1 MYPQHEKKK
10 STFHCPTWLKEKKW
24 LVQIPIH
31 VFQLCSFNICL
42 SFCYTISIVPSPILL
57 KYSKLLRLPLSIL
70 GNYFS
75 KQTGCSRK
83 CPRLQ
88 MELDH
93 TYPMFF
99 FPFTLRPV
107 ERPPVATP
115 ALTARFLSPPAPI
128 YNITTRW
135 PFPSDYRHLN
145 LFSHKK
151 QTSKQN

>member
-1 MYPQHEKKK
+1 M
-10 STFHCPTWLKEKKW
+10 
-24 LVQIPIH
+24 VQIPIH
-31 VFQLCSFNICL
+31 VFQLWSFNMCL
-42 SFCYTISIVPSPILL
+42 FFFYIISIVPSPILL

-70 GNYFS
+70 RSYFT

-83 CPRLQ
+83 CPQLQ

-93 TYPMFF
+93 TYPLFF

-107 ERPPVATP
+107 AYPPVATP
-115 ALTARFLSPPAPI
+115 ALTAWFLSPPACAF
-128 YNITTRW
+128 
-135 PFPSDYRHLN
+135 FPSAPSYLLAFPFRLQKHLN